1 MPDSPLTYPH
11 PAQMT
16 VVLGIPPPLPVDTDG
31 TVTTL
36 LWVLL
41 VVAVAFMLLHLAP
54 KLVEFYE
61 MARAVLAALRSEHI

>member
-1 MPDSPLTYPH
+1 MEFLRRFQS
-11 PAQMT
+11 
-16 VVLGIPPPLPVDTDG
+16 DTDG

-61 MARAVLAALRSEHI
+61 MARAVLAALRSERYLSD